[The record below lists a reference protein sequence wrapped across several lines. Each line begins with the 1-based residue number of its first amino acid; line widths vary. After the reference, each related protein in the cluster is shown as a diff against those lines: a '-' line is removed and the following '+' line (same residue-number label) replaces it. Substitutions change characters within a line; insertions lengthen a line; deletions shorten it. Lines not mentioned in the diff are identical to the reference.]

1 MNVLHMAGQLGLD
14 PPTMVLV
21 KGGVTLEMQQAMK
34 NCEAVAEAFKVSLRG
49 DAIAITIYC
58 SAALS
63 AKDQAHIEHCLHEF
77 LHAEAEE
84 EADDDESHSQRNRR
98 RYSKIIPDPIILFVL
113 VPALP
118 KG

>member
-1 MNVLHMAGQLGLD
+1 MAGQLGLD
-14 PPTMVLV
+14 PPTMELV
-21 KGGVTLEMQQAMK
+21 QGGATLEMRQAMK

-58 SAALS
+58 SAALTIE
-63 AKDQAHIEHCLHEF
+63 DQVQVEHCLQEF

-84 EADDDESHSQRNRR
+84 DTGSDESHSQYRIS
-98 RYSKIIPDPIILFVL
+98 RYLKIIPKPLVLFLL